1 MSKVAVLDTK
11 KRVLEP
17 CHPASARRLLSEG
30 KAAVYKRYPFTII
43 LKHEVVDPKTTDHT
57 LSVDPGSKCTGL
69 AITDSNQNIV
79 AVFELHHRGAGIKK
93 GLSARAGHRR
103 SRRTRKLRHRP
114 PRWANRSRKAPTL
127 TQTAGTTNRL
137 GKAVRGGSHRV

>member
-57 LSVDPGSKCTGL
+57 LSVDPGSSKCTGHRHHRL
-69 AITDSNQNIV
+69 QSDTIV

-93 GLSARAGHRR
+93 GLVGSC
-103 SRRTRKLRHRP
+103 
-114 PRWANRSRKAPTL
+114 WASP
-127 TQTAGTTNRL
+127 
-137 GKAVRGGSHRV
+137 